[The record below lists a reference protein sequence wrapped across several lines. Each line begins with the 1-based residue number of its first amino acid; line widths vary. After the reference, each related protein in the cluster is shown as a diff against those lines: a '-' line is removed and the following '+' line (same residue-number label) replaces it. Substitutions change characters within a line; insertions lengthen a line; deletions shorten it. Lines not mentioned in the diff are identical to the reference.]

1 MTCARARRLFG
12 ACWDDEITQGEREWL
27 DSHLNACAACRTE
40 YDALARTL
48 EAVAALPREEAAPDL
63 LERTLARARR
73 ANPAP
78 DHLPET
84 RRPWVAVTATAA
96 AAVLVLT
103 VVAPWTGWMTGGVPD
118 TRVAGPEAP
127 ETVPEPVAV
136 ARPVGAAPAPAQDAG
151 VNSQALLD
159 LAALP
164 ADSLFDRTEDVE
176 FILDPVALRRGR
188 AHPMVP
194 GRRGDG
200 EGVQVERAVISF

>member
-27 DSHLNACAACRTE
+27 DSHLNTCTACRRE

-48 EAVAALPREEAAPDL
+48 ETVASLPREEAAPDL

-73 ANPAP
+73 ASPAP
-78 DHLPET
+78 DRLPET
-84 RRPWVAVTATAA
+84 RRPWIAVTATAA

-103 VVAPWTGWMTGGVPD
+103 VVAPWTGWMRGGVPD
-118 TRVAGPEAP
+118 SRIADTGAP
-127 ETVPEPVAV
+127 EGVPEPVAV
-136 ARPVGAAPAPAQDAG
+136 ARPVGTAAPTTGAG
-151 VNSQALLD
+151 TSAEALPD

-164 ADSLFDRTEDVE
+164 ADSLFDHSDDVE

-188 AHPMVP
+188 AHPLP
-194 GRRGDG
+194 ATRRGESD
-200 EGVQVERAVISF
+200 GVQVERAVISF

>member
-27 DSHLNACAACRTE
+27 DSHLNACSACRRE

-48 EAVAALPREEAAPDL
+48 EAVESLPREEAAPDL
-63 LERTLARARR
+63 LERTLVRARR
-73 ANPAP
+73 ATAAP
-78 DHLPET
+78 DRLPET
-84 RRPWVAVTATAA
+84 RRPWIAVTATAA

-118 TRVAGPEAP
+118 TRIAGPGSPEA
-127 ETVPEPVAV
+127 VPEPVAV
-136 ARPVGAAPAPAQDAG
+136 ARPVGTVPPAAG
-151 VNSQALLD
+151 VVTQTLPD

-164 ADSLFDRTEDVE
+164 ADSLFDHGDDVE

-188 AHPMVP
+188 AHPLP
-194 GRRGDG
+194 ASRQGDR

>member
-1 MTCARARRLFG
+1 MTCSRARRLFG

-27 DSHLNACAACRTE
+27 DAHLNACTACRRE

-73 ANPAP
+73 ASPAP
-78 DHLPET
+78 DRLPET
-84 RRPWVAVTATAA
+84 GRPWVAITGAAA

-118 TRVAGPEAP
+118 TRLAGPEAI
-127 ETVPEPVAV
+127 ESVPEPVAV
-136 ARPVGAAPAPAQDAG
+136 ARPVGTAPGARGLGPATE
-151 VNSQALLD
+151 ALPE

-164 ADSLFDRTEDVE
+164 ADSLFDHSEDVE

-188 AHPMVP
+188 AHPLP
-194 GRRGDG
+194 ADRRGADG
-200 EGVQVERAVISF
+200 GVQVERAVISF

>member
-27 DSHLNACAACRTE
+27 DAHLNACTACRRD

-48 EAVAALPREEAAPDL
+48 EAVASLPREEAAPDL

-73 ANPAP
+73 TTPAA
-78 DHLPET
+78 DRLPET
-84 RRPWVAVTATAA
+84 RRPWIAVTATAA

-118 TRVAGPEAP
+118 TRVAGPEA
-127 ETVPEPVAV
+127 TDAVPEPVAV
-136 ARPVGAAPAPAQDAG
+136 AQRVGTSSAPLSGEAARSLP
-151 VNSQALLD
+151 D

-164 ADSLFDRTEDVE
+164 ADSLFDHSEDVE

-188 AHPMVP
+188 AHPLSP
-194 GRRGDG
+194 ARRGER